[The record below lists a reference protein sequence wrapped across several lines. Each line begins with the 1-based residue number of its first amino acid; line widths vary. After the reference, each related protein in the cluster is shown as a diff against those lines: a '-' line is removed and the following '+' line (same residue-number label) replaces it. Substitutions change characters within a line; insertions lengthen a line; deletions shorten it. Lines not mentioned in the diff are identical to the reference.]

1 MRIHTGERPYKC
13 SVCTKAFKTDGQ
25 LREHLGSHNKNKPFQ
40 CPYCL
45 KYYKRKGVVKNH
57 MLIHYKDPL
66 FIEKKDF
73 YRKIV
78 DDLENKNYIYLY
90 DSNNKNYS
98 IFSTKEDSN
107 NNSPVVK
114 KLNPE
119 ENILKELAN
128 SDSLNRS
135 STDGDSFENK
145 KMIDYEKNYEIE
157 EDEEEQKNLFINDN
171 NNCDMLFDNISKSFE
186 EEKDKFFDKKYDL
199 ENINKCI
206 NDTEYEENE
215 ENIIYY
221 PELREE
227 NKNMLLLE
235 DIL

>member
-78 DDLENKNYIYLY
+78 DDL
-90 DSNNKNYS
+90 
-98 IFSTKEDSN
+98 
-107 NNSPVVK
+107 
-114 KLNPE
+114 
-119 ENILKELAN
+119 
-128 SDSLNRS
+128 
-135 STDGDSFENK
+135 
-145 KMIDYEKNYEIE
+145 
-157 EDEEEQKNLFINDN
+157 
-171 NNCDMLFDNISKSFE
+171 
-186 EEKDKFFDKKYDL
+186 
-199 ENINKCI
+199 
-206 NDTEYEENE
+206 
-215 ENIIYY
+215 
-221 PELREE
+221 
-227 NKNMLLLE
+227 
-235 DIL
+235 